1 MVLGTYLNFLGAC
14 FFFSTSCFLNGYIKY
29 VMQRYSKLI
38 YSKKPLEYISLDGE
52 AIIYSETKG
61 EYLGVSG
68 VAADIMGVFQDTPN
82 GLHVE
87 TLIDR
92 IANNNQLKSEDI
104 ELILDGI
111 ATLLDLGILYEK

>member
-1 MVLGTYLNFLGAC
+1 
-14 FFFSTSCFLNGYIKY
+14 
-29 VMQRYSKLI
+29 MQRYSKLI

-61 EYLGVSG
+61 EYFGVSG

-82 GLHVE
+82 GLYVE

-92 IANNNQLKSEDI
+92 IANNSQLKSEDI
-104 ELILDGI
+104 ELILGGI
-111 ATLLDLGILYEK
+111 ATLLDLGVLYEK